1 MEKSF
6 KIQYEFLKWFLIFV
20 ILEAAIFVNLIN
32 CELFVFK
39 LLLNYLFILAL
50 LPIIYEK
57 LRKNTIDIFSP
68 LVVFTAVYLI
78 LFFLR
83 ALDLLI

>member
-32 CELFVFK
+32 GELFVFK
-39 LLLNYLFILAL
+39 LLLN
-50 LPIIYEK
+50 
-57 LRKNTIDIFSP
+57 NDTIVERAFLTE
-68 LVVFTAVYLI
+68 LVRGNGI
-78 LFFLR
+78 R
-83 ALDLLI
+83 